1 MVEQNFSVDGDLPH
15 DFEPGESQSDQDGGS
30 AVSGAQHN
38 KRIPGNEGF
47 YTSGNGGGGNAYN
60 SAEEIMS
67 FPADDPGRYLPRAN
81 IDERYLKRMV
91 RIRGRV
97 MRMYTGYE
105 DPLGS
110 VWFYLAGTSAL
121 GGNARRDFVTI
132 ATGNRQ
138 VEMSAQSGG
147 FLSGIRDRLTPRNP
161 NNPLAG

>member
-1 MVEQNFSVDGDLPH
+1 MVEQEFHIDGNMPG
-15 DFEPGESQSDQDGGS
+15 DFEPGDGQADSESP
-30 AVSGAQHN
+30 VSGAQHN

-47 YTSGNGGGGNAYN
+47 YTSGGGGGGNAYN

-110 VWFYLAGTSAL
+110 VWFYLAGTAAIN
-121 GGNARRDFVTI
+121 GNARADFVTI

>member
-1 MVEQNFSVDGDLPH
+1 MVEQEFHVDGNMPG
-15 DFEPGESQSDQDGGS
+15 DFEPGDGQGQSETPVG
-30 AVSGAQHN
+30 GAQHN

-47 YTSGNGGGGNAYN
+47 YTSGGGGGGNAYN

-81 IDERYLKRMV
+81 IDEKYLKRMV

-110 VWFYLAGTSAL
+110 VWFYLAGTAAIN
-121 GGNARRDFVTI
+121 GNARADFVTI

-147 FLSGIRDRLTPRNP
+147 FLSSIRDRLTPRNP

>member
-1 MVEQNFSVDGDLPH
+1 MVEQEFHVDGNPPG
-15 DFEPGESQSDQDGGS
+15 DFEPGDGQENHESP
-30 AVSGAQHN
+30 VSGAQHN

-47 YTSGNGGGGNAYN
+47 YTSGGGGGGNAYN

-81 IDERYLKRMV
+81 IDEKYLKRMV

-110 VWFYLAGTSAL
+110 VWFYLAGTAAIN
-121 GGNARRDFVTI
+121 GNARADFVTI

-147 FLSGIRDRLTPRNP
+147 FLAGIRDRITPRNP

>member
-1 MVEQNFSVDGDLPH
+1 MVEQQFYS
-15 DFEPGESQSDQDGGS
+15 ESEQPNDYQPEINASENP
-30 AVSGAQHN
+30 AASGAQHN

-47 YTSGNGGGGNAYN
+47 YTSGTGGGGSAYN

-67 FPADDPGRYLPRAN
+67 FPAADPGRYLPRAI
-81 IDERYLKRMV
+81 IDEKYLKRLV
-91 RIRGRV
+91 GLRGRV

-110 VWFYLAGTSAL
+110 AWYYLAGTSAL

-138 VEMSAQSGG
+138 VEMSAESGG

>member
-1 MVEQNFSVDGDLPH
+1 MVEQEFHVDGNTPG
-15 DFEPGESQSDQDGGS
+15 DFEPGDGQENHESP
-30 AVSGAQHN
+30 VSGAQHN

-47 YTSGNGGGGNAYN
+47 YTSGGGGGGNAYN

-81 IDERYLKRMV
+81 IDEKFLKRMV
-91 RIRGRV
+91 RTGGRIQ
-97 MRMYTGYE
+97 RMYTGYE
-105 DPLGS
+105 NPLES
-110 VWFYLAGTSAL
+110 RWMYLAGTAAL
-121 GGNARRDFVTI
+121 NGNARRDFVTI

-147 FLSGIRDRLTPRNP
+147 FLAGIRDRLAPRNP